1 MYFSVVSRHRL
12 SLKSY
17 AHFKC
22 LKHLILLVFLTS
34 VLNLQQSTIFFN
46 NKRNFQQNSKYIIY
60 CAIYCSWRLVIG
72 GEYVTYV
79 STLTKCEFL
88 IGGYCR
94 TKTLILNF

>member
-60 CAIYCSWRLVIG
+60 CAIVLFTVHGNWSLV
-72 GEYVTYV
+72 VNMLHTC
-79 STLTKCEFL
+79 LL
-88 IGGYCR
+88 
-94 TKTLILNF
+94 